1 MSTAWSTFTTK
12 ALTCWRIAMNRFFII
27 SLLCLQACTDDAGVQ
42 QSNESQHVDMPTNHV
57 LIPPSVQTNLG
68 ITFATVER
76 RNVTESL
83 RVPGKFEYLPSA
95 KWEYRTMLSGRV
107 DLKVKQFDHVEMGQL
122 LFLIDSPQ
130 WREIKKMLA
139 QNESEINKL
148 ETKLI
153 THVSIHRAHIQYKM
167 NLIEQMRIWENRVQK
182 LETII
187 EAGGGSA
194 RELTSAKASLIQAQ
208 SEYARAQEKTAEHE
222 VEHAET
228 NAALNAALS
237 TMRIALESAEAMLDI
252 APEQE
257 NWWEDISF
265 IEVRAKQ
272 NGVVGHIDLT
282 NGAWADAQTTVM
294 KTVQPDKL
302 RFHALGL
309 QSDLGV
315 LSNGLAATIVSPAPT
330 ASDERISLQDTMSGT
345 LQMGLGGDNTSRTI
359 NLFVTPERL
368 ASWAR
373 DGVVAQLEIA
383 LTSTSSEELA
393 IPLSAVQQDG
403 LIPIIFVR
411 NTNKPDEVIRMEAD
425 LGNDDGRWVEVLSG
439 VTDGDEV
446 VLDGG
451 FQLLLATSGSIQKGG
466 HFHADGTYHEGE
478 H

>member
-1 MSTAWSTFTTK
+1 
-12 ALTCWRIAMNRFFII
+12 MNRFFII
-27 SLLCLQACTDDAGVQ
+27 SLLCLHACADDADVQ
-42 QSNESQHVDMPTNHV
+42 QSNESKHVNIPTNHI

-68 ITFATVER
+68 ITFATAER
-76 RNVTESL
+76 RNVTELL

-95 KWEYRTMLSGRV
+95 KREYRTMLSGRV
-107 DLKVKQFDHVEMGQL
+107 DLKVKQFEHVEMGQL
-122 LFLIDSPQ
+122 LFLIDSPE
-130 WREIKKMLA
+130 WRDIKKTLA

-167 NLIEQMRIWENRVQK
+167 NLIEQMRVWENRVQK

-187 EAGGGSA
+187 EAGGGSV
-194 RELTSAKASLIQAQ
+194 RELTSAKVSLIEAQA
-208 SEYARAQEKTAEHE
+208 EYARSQEETAEHE

-272 NGVVGHIDLT
+272 NGIVDRIDLT
-282 NGAWADAQTTVM
+282 NGAWADAKTTVLT
-294 KTVQPDKL
+294 TVQPNKL

-315 LSNGLAATIVSPAPT
+315 LSNGLIATIVSPVPT
-330 ASDERISLQDTMSGT
+330 ASDERIALQDTMSGT
-345 LQMGLGGDNTSRTI
+345 LQMGLGGDTASRTI
-359 NLFVTPERL
+359 NLFVTPEYL

-373 DGVVAQLEIA
+373 AGVAAQLEIK
-383 LTSTSSEELA
+383 LTSASSEELA
-393 IPLSAVQQDG
+393 IPLAAVQQDG
-403 LIPIIFVR
+403 LTPIIFVR
-411 NTNKPDEVIRMEAD
+411 NMDNPDEAIRMEAD
-425 LGNDDGRWVEVLSG
+425 LGNDDGRWVEILSG
-439 VTDGDEV
+439 ITDGDEV

-451 FQLLLATSGSIQKGG
+451 FQLLLATSGSIPKGG